1 MDLAIISIQCSSLS
15 AWILIIFLIIGLT
28 ALTYGG
34 DWLTAGAITIS
45 NNLKIDPII
54 IGLTIVSI
62 ATSMPEMATSLTA
75 AKDNPGIALG
85 NILGSNIANIGLIL
99 GITALISPLKIE
111 LRMIR
116 KEVPILISITILF
129 GIFSLGGGF
138 NKIEGSILL
147 SLTICYLIYVIHSAK
162 KEKSET
168 IKKEFEEEVQ
178 NSKNK
183 SNLIGLLFVLCGAA
197 LLTIGADLLVASSV
211 EIASRLG
218 VNDIFIGLSIVAIG
232 TSLPELAASIAAI
245 RAGHGDLCVGN
256 VIGSNLFNMLLI
268 GGGVASFNR
277 INVQSELLM
286 VEFPALILLTA
297 SLLWICKTNSNIS
310 KKEGVFLLFAYFT
323 ILSISALSQL
333 GYIF

>member
-1 MDLAIISIQCSSLS
+1 MNLALITLPFSTFP
-15 AWILIIFLIIGLT
+15 AWILIIFLILGLA

-54 IGLTIVSI
+54 VGLTIVSI

-99 GITALISPLKIE
+99 GIAALIAPLKIE

-116 KEVPILISITILF
+116 KEIPILISVTILV
-129 GIFSLGGGF
+129 GIFALGGGF
-138 NKIEGSILL
+138 NRMEGSILL
-147 SLTICYLIYVIHSAK
+147 SLTVCYLIYVIRSAK
-162 KEKSET
+162 KGNSKN
-168 IKKEFEEEVQ
+168 IQKEFDEEIG

-183 SNLIGLLFVLCGAA
+183 SNLIGLLLILLGSAS
-197 LLTIGADLLVASSV
+197 LTIGAEFLVGSSV
-211 EIASRLG
+211 EFAYRLG
-218 VNDIFIGLSIVAIG
+218 VSDMFIGLSIVAIG
-232 TSLPELAASIAAI
+232 TSLPELSASIAAV
-245 RAGHGDLCVGN
+245 RAGHGDLCAGN
-256 VIGSNLFNMLLI
+256 VVGSNLFNMLLI
-268 GGGVASFNR
+268 GGGVASFNG
-277 INVQSELLM
+277 IHVQNKLLLI
-286 VEFPALILLTA
+286 EFPALILLSA
-297 SLLWICKTNSNIS
+297 SLLWIFKTNHTIT